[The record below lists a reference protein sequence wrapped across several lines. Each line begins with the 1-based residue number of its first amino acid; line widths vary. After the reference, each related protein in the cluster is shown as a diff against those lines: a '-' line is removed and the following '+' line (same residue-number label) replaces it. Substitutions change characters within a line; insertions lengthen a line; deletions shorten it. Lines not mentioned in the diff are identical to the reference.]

1 MEYEYY
7 NNLITAIEDL
17 AEHAELKHLG
27 RLVSDAIDNAAL
39 TDEQR
44 AAIMDGLKSN

>member
-27 RLVSDAIDNAAL
+27 QLVSDAIENASL

-44 AAIMDGLKSN
+44 AAIVNGLQSN

>member
-27 RLVSDAIDNAAL
+27 QLVSDAIENAYL

-44 AAIMDGLKSN
+44 AAIVDGLKSN